1 MPRKLVSFLTTRC
14 PRCQFRYGARVAH
27 RNRGRFLRLL
37 FIDLFECHACNIRF
51 HALCLPTKT
60 APGGPR

>member
-1 MPRKLVSFLTTRC
+1 
-14 PRCQFRYGARVAH
+14 VAH